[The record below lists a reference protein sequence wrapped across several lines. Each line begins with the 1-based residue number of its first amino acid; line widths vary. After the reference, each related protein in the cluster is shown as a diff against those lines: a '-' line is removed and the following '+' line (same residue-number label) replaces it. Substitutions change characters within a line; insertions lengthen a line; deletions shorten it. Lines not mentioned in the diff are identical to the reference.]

1 MTAGVCI
8 KCICIKCATTI
19 RRQRR
24 SRRSGSL
31 QDIFTLLLLLLLML
45 LPLYSQHQHHH
56 CHCHCHATGA
66 GDVEKV
72 HKIIRLGQKQCL
84 GKYFLLAELFPRGHS
99 TYPGCLHSSMTVLTQ
114 PIVILRV
121 RVIEKEVLI
130 HSFPGRLFAA
140 LSLHTEHSVYTTH
153 WGQNRTRKP
162 LSIPPLAHS

>member
-8 KCICIKCATTI
+8 RCICIKCATTI

-31 QDIFTLLLLLLLML
+31 QDIFALLLLLMLLML
-45 LPLYSQHQHHH
+45 LPLYSQHHH
-56 CHCHCHATGA
+56 CHCHCHASGA

-84 GKYFLLAELFPRGHS
+84 GKYFLLAELFPRSHS

>member
-31 QDIFTLLLLLLLML
+31 QDIFTLLLLLLLL
-45 LPLYSQHQHHH
+45 LPLYSQHHH

-84 GKYFLLAELFPRGHS
+84 GKYFLLAELFPRSHS